1 MPITLEDVLALEALE
16 SKLRTIL
23 PEQYQDSYEDVLPV
37 SMGSAGLKYD
47 DDGRV
52 VWNEMWASFCDLAM
66 AGGPPHRG
74 ALLEPAAGDTIAAD
88 PEGYG
93 RVVDEIAR
101 GIVLVTQLPVPLM
114 SDRRPGWIPV
124 QCRSTGMAGWLVRSI
139 VMENVMARHYG
150 EILYLPAGPDFRIG
164 KEIKNVIT
172 SIAKTC
178 HYWSEHISG
187 DKQEHINQ
195 LFSSASAESELLGP
209 VCRGDADFNPET
221 YYFLLDEMGTEIT
234 RRTGRTCFL
243 NRYIGWIGVEF
254 ANAAAAI
261 WLMRSMVVENILCRR
276 EGSVLFLPVDPRFR
290 NEGRLSRIVDALE
303 RLIRLY
309 SLKFR

>member
-16 SKLRTIL
+16 SKIRIIL

-47 DDGRV
+47 DAGRV
-52 VWNEMWASFCDLAM
+52 AWNEMWASFCDLAM

-74 ALLEPAAGDTIAAD
+74 ALLEPAAAETIAAD
-88 PEGYG
+88 PEGYR

-101 GIVLVTQLPVPLM
+101 GIALVTQLPVPLT
-114 SDRRPGWIPV
+114 SDIRPGWIPIR
-124 QCRSTGMAGWLVRSI
+124 CRSIGMAGWLVRAI
-139 VMENVMARHYG
+139 VMENVMARHNG
-150 EILYLPAGPDFRIG
+150 ETLYLPAAPDFRIG

-172 SIAKTC
+172 STAKTC
-178 HYWSEHISG
+178 HYWSEHMSG
-187 DKQEHINQ
+187 DQQEHINQ
-195 LFSSASAESELLGP
+195 LFSSVSIEEELLGP

-221 YYFLLDEMGTEIT
+221 YYGFLDEMGKEIT

-243 NRYIGWIGVEF
+243 NRYVGWVGVEC
-254 ANAAAAI
+254 ANDAAAI

-276 EGSVLFLPVDPRFR
+276 EGSVLFLPVHPRFR
-290 NEGRLSRIVDALE
+290 DAGWLARIVDALE

-309 SLKFR
+309 TLKAR